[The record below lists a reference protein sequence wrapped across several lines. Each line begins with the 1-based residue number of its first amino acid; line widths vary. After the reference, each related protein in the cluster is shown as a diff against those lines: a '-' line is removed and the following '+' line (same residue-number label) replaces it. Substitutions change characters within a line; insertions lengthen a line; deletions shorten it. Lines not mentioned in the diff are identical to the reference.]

1 VSSNGI
7 EVMNSKVTKL
17 INRQASEWFVLMR
30 SEAVTERERSA
41 FLHWYNEC
49 AEHKEAFRSYE
60 LIWRELG
67 DLAVS
72 TEGKRLRDSVNPIPA
87 GLFSKYVRGWLS
99 GISSFFGRSSFWGQ
113 QSGGSNEGGLF
124 AIRGIPAARFALAGL
139 VLFVSVFLANNLLK
153 GSVDLAS
160 YQTDIAQVQKIQLPD
175 GTLITLSGK
184 SRITAWDTGSER
196 HVELLKGQAFFEVAK
211 NPDKPFYVKAGDTL
225 VRVIGTQ
232 FDVNRT
238 TSLVR
243 VAVLEGIV
251 SVSDI
256 PDNNKTINGQE
267 SLMITAGLQVSRN
280 SDGGFSPVEKVAT
293 MNFANWRSGRL
304 VYSNARLQDV
314 IDDVNRYSRNQI
326 LLDETLHNIK
336 VTIAFEVE
344 QINSLPMLLTKMLP
358 VVYARESSGAV
369 LILPSTK

>member
-1 VSSNGI
+1 
-7 EVMNSKVTKL
+7 
-17 INRQASEWFVLMR
+17 
-30 SEAVTERERSA
+30 
-41 FLHWYNEC
+41 
-49 AEHKEAFRSYE
+49 
-60 LIWRELG
+60 
-67 DLAVS
+67 
-72 TEGKRLRDSVNPIPA
+72 
-87 GLFSKYVRGWLS
+87 
-99 GISSFFGRSSFWGQ
+99 
-113 QSGGSNEGGLF
+113 
-124 AIRGIPAARFALAGL
+124 LAGL

-153 GSVDLAS
+153 GSIDLSS

-243 VAVLEGIV
+243 IAVLEGIV

-256 PDNNKTINGQE
+256 PESNKTINGQE
-267 SLMITAGLQVSRN
+267 PLMITAGLQVSRN
-280 SDGGFSPVEKVAT
+280 SDGGFSPVEKVAS
-293 MNFANWRSGRL
+293 MNFANWRNGRL
-304 VYSNARLQDV
+304 AYSNARLQDV
-314 IDDVNRYSRNQI
+314 IDDVNRYSRDQI
-326 LLDETLHNIK
+326 SLDETLQDIK
-336 VTIAFEVE
+336 VTIAFEVG
-344 QINSLPMLLTKMLP
+344 QINSLPMLLAKMLP
-358 VVYARESSGAV
+358 VVYTREASGTV

>member
-1 VSSNGI
+1 
-7 EVMNSKVTKL
+7 MNSKVTKL
-17 INRQASEWFVLMR
+17 ISRQASEWFVLMR
-30 SEAVTERERSA
+30 SETVTERERSA

-72 TEGKRLRDSVNPIPA
+72 TEGKRLRDSVNPIHG